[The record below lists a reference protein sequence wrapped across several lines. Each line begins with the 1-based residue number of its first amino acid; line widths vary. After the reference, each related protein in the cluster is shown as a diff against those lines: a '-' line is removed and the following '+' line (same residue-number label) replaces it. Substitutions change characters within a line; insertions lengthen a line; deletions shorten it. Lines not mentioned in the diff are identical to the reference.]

1 MDNGFVDCSSCHL
14 AIAVDCDCVR
24 VAGFMMSSFE
34 VGDCEGIKAE
44 PGLEGGMGLPFAGL
58 EDTPL
63 AALHH
68 LHQVSLSC
76 LTVDC
81 TYHHAFIHPLTHSL
95 VHSLTHLSIDSLNHS
110 LICFQAPLCSCF
122 HLLPQLVN
130 LWPIPAFV
138 DLMIRSLLFSCICSL
153 I

>member
-1 MDNGFVDCSSCHL
+1 
-14 AIAVDCDCVR
+14 
-24 VAGFMMSSFE
+24 MMSSFE

-44 PGLEGGMGLPFAGL
+44 PGLDGGVGLPFAGL

-81 TYHHAFIHPLTHSL
+81 TYHHAFIHPPTHSL
-95 VHSLTHLSIDSLNHS
+95 ARPFAHSLVIHSLTDSVTFLFPGSFVFMSSFTSSAGQSLAHSDFCPFDDMITVVFMHLFI
-110 LICFQAPLCSCF
+110 
-122 HLLPQLVN
+122 HLTDVCP
-130 LWPIPAFV
+130 
-138 DLMIRSLLFSCICSL
+138 S
-153 I
+153 